1 MHHSGLSTNSSFTL
15 NLCGTLHTFNRPVV
29 MGILNITPDSFYKNS
44 RVMDETQIIKTAGK
58 MLEDGGDIL
67 DIGGQST
74 RPGAIPLSEDE
85 EMERVIPA
93 IQTVK
98 KNFPTS
104 IISVDT
110 FYSSVAQYAVDN
122 GASIV
127 NDINA
132 GSLDGKMIQSVA
144 RLSVPYILMHMQGTP
159 QTMLNN
165 PVYKEVVNDIIYFFS
180 TKIAELRNAGVN
192 DIVLD
197 PGFGFGKTMENN
209 YTLLR
214 RLDEFKIFGL
224 PVLAGLSRKKMI
236 QTATGSS
243 SEGALNGTTA
253 ANMIALINGAR
264 ILRVHDVKE
273 AVECAN
279 VFETTKGNIIK

>member
-1 MHHSGLSTNSSFTL
+1 
-15 NLCGTLHTFNRPVV
+15 
-29 MGILNITPDSFYKNS
+29 
-44 RVMDETQIIKTAGK
+44 